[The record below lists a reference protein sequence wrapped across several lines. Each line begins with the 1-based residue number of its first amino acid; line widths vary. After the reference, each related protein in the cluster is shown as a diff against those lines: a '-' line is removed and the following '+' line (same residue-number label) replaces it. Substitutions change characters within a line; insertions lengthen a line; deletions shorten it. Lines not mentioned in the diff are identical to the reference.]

1 MHLRQEVRD
10 QVPLQVPQR
19 PPRGVQVR
27 RPVQGA
33 ALRGLQDHLRQ
44 AVQEGESE
52 RKKERAAIAGKCRGN
67 AKHCEEKLRVQKNTW
82 LVASNTEKK

>member
-10 QVPLQVPQR
+10 QVPLQVSQR

-52 RKKERAAIAGKCRGN
+52 RKKE
-67 AKHCEEKLRVQKNTW
+67 
-82 LVASNTEKK
+82 

>member
-1 MHLRQEVRD
+1 MHVRQEVRD

-33 ALRGLQDHLRQ
+33 ALRGLQDNLRQ

-52 RKKERAAIAGKCRGN
+52 RRRRKGRQLPGN
-67 AKHCEEKLRVQKNTW
+67 AGEMQNVVKRN
-82 LVASNTEKK
+82 